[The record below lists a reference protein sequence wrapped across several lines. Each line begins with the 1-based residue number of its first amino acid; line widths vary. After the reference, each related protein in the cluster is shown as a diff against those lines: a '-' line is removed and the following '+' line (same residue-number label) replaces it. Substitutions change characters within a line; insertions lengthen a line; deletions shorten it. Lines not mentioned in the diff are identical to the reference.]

1 MAAAA
6 KSGWLC
12 ERCGLRVY
20 VSREDHEQ
28 NHKVRPVKPIH
39 REPRARR
46 SPGRARR
53 IDAVEEPVGQIEIN
67 EKFRVALDAIGSGRP
82 IVLVTGGAGTGKS
95 TFIKA
100 LRQELT
106 AKNIVVLA
114 PTGVAALTAGGQ
126 TIHSFCRL
134 PFKPIEVPADIEAA
148 RDPEVVAKIDI
159 VVVDEVSMVRADIL
173 DGLECFL
180 RINRKSQAPFGGVQ
194 MVLVGDPL
202 QLPPVVRGEDDDAL
216 RRRYGTAHFFRAA
229 SLKGLKH
236 LPVELDKVYRQ
247 KDPHFA
253 ELLAQIRTA
262 ESAADAVSA
271 INAASV
277 GRVLQ
282 GPHLTLVPTRAAA
295 ARENEKQLAALPGK
309 TSSFTAAADGSF
321 TKKTEENLP
330 GHLQLVL
337 KKGAQV
343 MFTKNDPEGRWV
355 NGSLG
360 TVVRTT
366 KSSVKVRMPDGETHE
381 VAPVTWEDRRYSYD
395 EKDAR
400 IVQEVAGTFTQ
411 FPLMPAWAVTVHK
424 AQGLT
429 LAQVVVDLDRGA
441 FAPGQVYVALSRCA
455 SLEGLSLRRPLRL
468 HEVRCDPDALE
479 FTRRIRRP
487 APIV

>member
-1 MAAAA
+1 MTDTA
-6 KSGWLC
+6 KKGWMC

-28 NHKVRPVKPIH
+28 NHKVRPVKPTT
-39 REPRARR
+39 REPRPKTRR
-46 SPGRARR
+46 PTRR
-53 IDAVEEPVGQIEIN
+53 RPAQPTEEPTAPIEIN
-67 EKFRVALDAIGSGRP
+67 ERFRAALDAIAAGKP

-100 LRQELT
+100 LRQEMP

-134 PFKPIEVPADIEAA
+134 PFKPIEVPQDIEAA
-148 RDPEVVAKIDI
+148 RDPKIVEKIDI

-180 RINRKSQAPFGGVQ
+180 RINRNSKAPFGGVQ

-202 QLPPVVRGEDDDAL
+202 QLPPVVRREDEEVL
-216 RRRYGTAHFFRAA
+216 RQRYGTAHFFRAA
-229 SLKGLKH
+229 CLKGLSS
-236 LPVELDKVYRQ
+236 LPVELNKVYRQ
-247 KDPHFA
+247 KDPHFK
-253 ELLAQIRTA
+253 ELLAHIRTA
-262 ESAADAVSA
+262 ESAAEAVHA
-271 INAASV
+271 INEAAV
-277 GRVLQ
+277 GRDLH
-282 GPHLTLVPTRAAA
+282 GPHLILVPTRAAA
-295 ARENEKQLAALPGK
+295 ARENEKQLGALPGK

-360 TVVRTT
+360 TVASIT
-366 KSSVKVRMPDGETHE
+366 KSSVKVLMADGEKYE
-381 VAPVTWEDRRYSYD
+381 VQPVTWEDRRYSYD

-441 FAPGQVYVALSRCA
+441 FAPGQVYVALSRCV

-479 FTRRIRRP
+479 FTRRIRRS
-487 APIV
+487 